1 MAFVDFQTLVGG
13 LVRDESGAVSENERD
28 QAINL
33 AVVRYSTDR
42 PRSAI
47 EAIIGTGNLL
57 DLPEGWALNF
67 SSLQAIWLPSDSGRV
82 PLEGRLENTL
92 AGLRIR
98 LAENLAAGTEVHVEY
113 SILHEVADLVDTVP
127 ARDREAVASWAAQL
141 LLEQLSSLYSGHR
154 EPTIQGD
161 TTDWQSKGRDYA
173 ARAKRLRE
181 NYLNHLGIDPK
192 RTVPCGAI
200 VNFDLRDQLGGDRIV
215 HKQRRR

>member
-1 MAFVDFQTLVGG
+1 MAFLDYQTLVDG
-13 LVRDESGAVSENERD
+13 LIRDESGAVSVSDRD

-42 PRSAI
+42 PRSQI
-47 EAIIGTGNLL
+47 EAIVATGNLI
-57 DLPEGWALNF
+57 DLPEDWEMDF
-67 SSLQAIWLPSDSGRV
+67 SALQAIWLPDVNGRI

-92 AGLRIR
+92 AGMRIR
-98 LAENLAAGTEVHVEY
+98 LTDSLATDTEVHVEY
-113 SILHEVADLVDTVP
+113 SILHEVTEASDTVP
-127 ARDREAVASWAAQL
+127 VRDREAVACWAAQL

-173 ARAKRLRE
+173 SRAKRLRE

-192 RTVPCGAI
+192 RTVPSGAV
-200 VNFDLRDQLGGDRIV
+200 VNFNLRDQLGGDRIV
-215 HKQRRR
+215 HNQRRR